1 MPLTIGNNVFTTSL
15 PDVDGLVMVTCLNDP
30 NLSFTV
36 DLGVNSLNDEAVR
49 YFDRIMLSSPSR
61 EYRYEQ
67 ARNPGPLLADGNIAS
82 MKFTNVRHSFT
93 IYWSSE
99 PNNDKVVIKDVL
111 KNTLLEKTGLSIGS
125 QNLRDF
131 FVENFPLRLRIN
143 TSSLQ
148 DQYRAIIT
156 SASAYQG
163 NNIDQISYE
172 ELENHSGMAPQV
184 IQSVDDIIQ
193 NMRRE
198 YNLDLDVLT
207 ETFARNRRR
216 RNTEEKEEVPPP
228 YTKFVEPP
236 SYNDACA

>member
-15 PDVDGLVMVTCLNDP
+15 PDVDGLIRITCITDIT
-30 NLSFTV
+30 LSFTV
-36 DLGVNSLNDEAVR
+36 DLGLNSLNDEATR
-49 YFDRIMLSSPSR
+49 YFDGILLSSPSR
-61 EYRYEQ
+61 DYRYEQ
-67 ARNPGPLLADGNIAS
+67 ARNPRPLLADGNIAS

-99 PNNDKVVIKDVL
+99 PNNDKVVVKDVL

-131 FVENFPLRLRIN
+131 FVENFPLRIRIN

-148 DQYRAIIT
+148 DQYSAIIT

-163 NNIDQISYE
+163 SNIDRISYE
-172 ELENHSGMAPQV
+172 DIDTHTGMAPQV

-198 YNLDLDVLT
+198 YNLDIDVLT
-207 ETFARNRRR
+207 ATFARNRRR

-228 YTKFVEPP
+228 YTEFEEPP
-236 SYNDACA
+236 SYNDTCA